1 MVNFID
7 NQDMPRFT
15 SFLANSGVAASDV
28 LPRWQIAE
36 VLSFTLPGIP
46 MIYYGD
52 EAGMTGTYD
61 PYQAVAAGQPS
72 NNIRQPMTLWT
83 AAQRQAAGVQGY
95 YVWLQ
100 ALAQAHAQYPA
111 IQTGGYTPLFVPGS
125 NDPNVYVYL
134 RGSGTG
140 SVLVAI
146 NASGQSIGL
155 TQLPGAGSG
164 LPVPGVPA
172 SALTSLVGGAPTLSL
187 SSCSAGTCLN
197 GTLAPWSV
205 QVLSP

>member
-46 MIYYGD
+46 VIYYGD
-52 EAGMTGTYD
+52 EAGMTGTWD
-61 PYQAVAAGQPS
+61 PYQAVANGQPS

-83 AAQRQAAGVQGY
+83 AADRQAAGVQGY
-95 YVWLQ
+95 YAWLQ
-100 ALAQAHAQYPA
+100 ALAQAHAQYTA

-134 RGSGTG
+134 RGSGGG

-146 NASGQSIGL
+146 NASGQSVTL
-155 TQLPGAGSG
+155 AQLPNAASG
-164 LPVPGVPA
+164 LPVPGVA
-172 SALTSLVGGAPTLSL
+172 VAALSSVVGGSPTLSL